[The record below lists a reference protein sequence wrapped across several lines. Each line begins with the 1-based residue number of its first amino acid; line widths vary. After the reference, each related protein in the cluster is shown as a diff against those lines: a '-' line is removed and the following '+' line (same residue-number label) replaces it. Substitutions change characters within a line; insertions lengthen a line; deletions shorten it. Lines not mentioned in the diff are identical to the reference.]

1 MWLWHNGELRGSSE
15 VTVPVYDQGF
25 LYGMGLFETFRTFD
39 GVPFLFDLHWDRLE
53 KSMDA
58 LWIDL
63 PYTKQ
68 EIVQA
73 IQDVVRQNEAPNLY
87 IRLNVSAGVA
97 PLGLHDGRYSRPN
110 VTLLVKPLPE
120 TFEPTEKRL
129 EVIPFPRSRPEAAF
143 RLKSHHYMNNILG
156 KRALVDREA
165 EGLFA
170 DEAGRVVEGLVSN
183 IFWVEQDE
191 RIWTTPLATGALAG
205 VTRHWL
211 IDTFDVS
218 ERDVTFEELEQA
230 SEIWLTN
237 SVQQIAPVTAYA
249 GRTYPGKRGDRFT
262 ACWSEL
268 RRAIESEGTT

>member
-129 EVIPFPRSRPEAAF
+129 EAIPFPRSRPEAAF

>member
-1 MWLWHNGELRGSSE
+1 MWLWHNGELRRSAE
-15 VTVPVYDQGF
+15 VTVSVHDHGF
-25 LYGMGLFETFRTFD
+25 LYGMGLFETFRTFG
-39 GVPFLFDLHWDRLE
+39 GVPFLFDLHWERLE

-63 PYTKQ
+63 PYTKR
-68 EIVQA
+68 EILQA

-110 VTLLVKPLPE
+110 VTLLVKPLTE
-120 TFEPTEKRL
+120 KFEPVEKRL
-129 EVIPFPRSRPEAAF
+129 EALPLPRSHPEAAF

-156 KRALVDREA
+156 KRALIDREA

-183 IFWVEQDE
+183 IFWVEQDKSL
-191 RIWTTPLATGALAG
+191 WTTPLSTGALAG
-205 VTRHWL
+205 VTRQWL
-211 IDTFDVS
+211 MDTFDVL
-218 ERDVTFEELEQA
+218 ERDVTFEELERA

-249 GRTYPGKRGDRFT
+249 DRTYPGKQGIRFK

-268 RRAIESEGTT
+268 RRTIESEGRT

>member
-15 VTVPVYDQGF
+15 VTVPVHDHGF

-68 EIVQA
+68 EIRQA
-73 IQDVVRQNEAPNLY
+73 IQDVVRQNEAPNVY

-110 VTLLVKPLPE
+110 VTLLVKPLPD

-129 EVIPFPRSRPEAAF
+129 EALPFPRSRPEAAF

-183 IFWVEQDE
+183 IFWVEQDG
-191 RIWTTPLATGALAG
+191 RLWTTPLETGALAG

-211 IDTFDVS
+211 METFDVL
-218 ERDVTFEELEQA
+218 ERDVTFKELEQA

-249 GRTYPGKRGDRFT
+249 GRTYPGKQGARFT

-268 RRAIESEGTT
+268 RRAIESEGTA

>member
-15 VTVPVYDQGF
+15 VTVPVYDHGF

-39 GVPFLFDLHWDRLE
+39 GVPFLFDLHWERLE
-53 KSMDA
+53 KSMEA

-73 IQDVVRQNEAPNLY
+73 IQDVVRQNEAPNVY
-87 IRLNVSAGVA
+87 IRLNVSAGIA
-97 PLGLHDGRYSRPN
+97 PLGLYDGRYSRPN
-110 VTLLVKPLPE
+110 VTLLVKPLPK

-129 EVIPFPRSRPEAAF
+129 EALPFPRSQPEAAF

-156 KRALVDREA
+156 KRALIDRDA

-170 DEAGRVVEGLVSN
+170 DEDGYVVEGLVSN
-183 IFWVEQDE
+183 IFWVEQDG
-191 RIWTTPLATGALAG
+191 RVWTTPLSTGALAG

-211 IDTFDVS
+211 IDTFDVL

-237 SVQQIAPVTAYA
+237 SVQQIAPVSLYA
-249 GRTYPGKRGDRFT
+249 GRDYPGKRGVRFT

>member
-15 VTVPVYDQGF
+15 VTVPVYDHGF

-68 EIVQA
+68 EILQA
-73 IQDVVRQNEAPNLY
+73 IQDVVRQNEAPNVY

-97 PLGLHDGRYSRPN
+97 PLGLHDGRYARPN
-110 VTLLVKPLPE
+110 VTILVKPLLGR
-120 TFEPTEKRL
+120 FEPMEKRL
-129 EVIPFPRSRPEAAF
+129 EAIPFPRSRPETTF

-156 KRALVDREA
+156 KRTLVDPEA

-183 IFWVEQDE
+183 IFWVEQDGLL
-191 RIWTTPLATGALAG
+191 WTTPLSTGALAG
-205 VTRHWL
+205 VTRQWV
-211 IDTFDVS
+211 IETFNVF
-218 ERDVTFEELEQA
+218 ERDVTFEELAQA

-237 SVQQIAPVTAYA
+237 SVQQIAPVIAYA
-249 GRTYPGKRGDRFT
+249 NQNYPGKHGVHFK

-268 RRAIESEGTT
+268 RRVIESEGTT